1 MKIAVDAYGGDN
13 APREILLGC
22 KQAADEYGA
31 KIVLAGKENELKDI
45 LSELKI
51 DSSVFEFADAPDVLT
66 MEDDPTSILKKKN
79 RSSMAVAFQLV
90 KDGEC
95 DAFVSA
101 GNTGA
106 ILVGATL
113 IVKRIRGVERAS
125 LGFVFPTEQGPALV
139 TDMGANAVC
148 KPEYLLQFAQMGSEY
163 MKAMLGIESPRVGL
177 LNNGTESHKGTPMHQ
192 EAYKLLSDSSVNFI
206 GNVEGR
212 DLALGGCDV
221 IVTDGFTGNVA
232 LKTFEGV
239 SKMMSNGIKSIFKKN
254 IITMLGG
261 LLVLKH
267 LNKFKAKYDYKEY
280 GGAPLLGISKPVI
293 KAHGSSDAR
302 AFKNAVRQAIEYRN
316 SNMIETLANKI
327 SSQKE

>member
-13 APREILLGC
+13 APKEILLGC
-22 KQAADEYGA
+22 KQAVDQYDA
-31 KIVLAGKENELKDI
+31 KIVLAGKEAELKNELAV
-45 LSELKI
+45 LGI
-51 DSSVFEFADAPDVLT
+51 DTSIFEYADAPDILT
-66 MEDDPTSILKKKN
+66 MEDDPTSILKSKN

-90 KDGEC
+90 KDGKC

-113 IVKRIRGVERAS
+113 IVKRIRGISRAA
-125 LGFVFPTEQGPALV
+125 LGFVFPTEQGPTLV

-148 KPEYLLQFAQMGSEY
+148 KPEYLLQFAEMASEY
-163 MKAMLGIESPRVGL
+163 MTAMLGVESPRIGL

-192 EAYKLLSDSSVNFI
+192 EAYKLLKESSLNFI

-221 IVTDGFTGNVA
+221 IVSDGFTGNVA

-239 SKMMSNGIKSIFKKN
+239 SKMMSNGIKAVFKKN
-254 IITMLGG
+254 LLTMLGG
-261 LLVLKH
+261 ALVLKQ
-267 LNKFKAKYDYKEY
+267 LNQFKARYDYKEY
-280 GGAPLLGISKPVI
+280 GGAPLLGICKPVI

-302 AFKNAVRQAIEYRN
+302 AFKNAIRQAIEYNN
-316 SNMIETLANKI
+316 SGMIEALTKRLSEQNK
-327 SSQKE
+327 